1 MTLVDY
7 QRNGAVGTIT
17 LNRPDRLNAMT
28 ADFLEDALGAF
39 TTAAEDTDSRIV
51 ILTGSGRAF
60 CAGGDLAEGP
70 GGAVGGDGSTEQRT
84 DRLRRFMH
92 TSQLL
97 HSMNKV
103 TIAAV
108 NGSCAGAG
116 LSWACAADLR
126 FASEKARFN
135 TAFLGAGLSGDF
147 GGTWLLPRLIGRAK
161 AAEKYLLSEPFDAQ
175 EALDI
180 GLVSRVCAAEDLM
193 PTVTSIAERL
203 ALSAPIAL
211 RYIKEN
217 LRDSASVSLDVALD
231 LEASRHTHCAGTE
244 DAAEATDAFLTKRAA
259 TFHGR

>member
-7 QRNGAVGTIT
+7 ERNGAIGTIT

-28 ADFLEDALGAF
+28 AEFLEDALAAF
-39 TTAAEDTDSRIV
+39 TAAAEDSDSRIV

-70 GGAVGGDGSTEQRT
+70 GGAVGGSGSTQQRT
-84 DRLRRFMH
+84 DRLRRFMQ
-92 TSQLL
+92 TAQLL
-97 HSMNKV
+97 HSMPKV
-103 TIAAV
+103 TIAAI
-108 NGSCAGAG
+108 NGACAGAG

-135 TAFLGAGLSGDF
+135 AAFLGAGLSGDF

-161 AAEKYLLSEPFDAQ
+161 AAEKYLLSEPFDAR

-180 GLVSRVCAAEDLM
+180 GLVSKVCAADELL
-193 PTVTSIAERL
+193 PTVTAVAERL
-203 ALSAPIAL
+203 ALSAPVAL

-231 LEASRHTHCAGTE
+231 LEAGRHTYCASTE
-244 DAAEATDAFLTKRAA
+244 DAAEATDAFLNKRTA
-259 TFHGR
+259 TFRGR